1 MKLLKICENEVIKLN
16 ENDKILYLLKS
27 NYTPVKARNLYNF
40 YLSIL
45 LVVLILL
52 KDNMS
57 SSSYYRNLAELKNL
71 NIDF

>member
-45 LVVLILL
+45 VGGIDFV